1 MVEKLTVAIPTAFP
15 AGEIV
20 AVDVSAEE
28 YMEKYAADFHEW
40 VKGVVIKVSAS
51 SLPHANLLLYLGH
64 LFDAYFEL
72 NPIGKVIL
80 QPFVMELEAVDAKR
94 EPDVLI
100 ILHANPGKLTKTRMQ
115 GAADICIEIV
125 SPESVARDYGD
136 KFVEYEK
143 AGVREYW
150 IIDPTRTS
158 CRFHRLDNEVYQTYN
173 PDSEGYYETPLL
185 PRFKLHVPTLWQE
198 ELPKTGA
205 VAESVKKTFEETE
218 H

>member
-1 MVEKLTVAIPTAFP
+1 MVEKM
-15 AGEIV
+15 IV

-40 VKGVVIKVSAS
+40 VKGVVIKVSPVGF
-51 SLPHANLLLYLGH
+51 PHVQILHYLIM
-64 LFDAYFEL
+64 LFEAYFEL
-72 NPIGKVIL
+72 NPIGRVAS
-80 QPFVMELEAVDAKR
+80 QPFVMEIEISDSRR
-94 EPDVLI
+94 EPDLQI
-100 ILHANPGKLTKTRMQ
+100 ILNDNLKNLTLTKMV

-173 PDSEGYYETPLL
+173 PGAEGNYETPLL

-205 VAESVKKTFEETE
+205 VAESVKKAFEGKER
-218 H
+218 